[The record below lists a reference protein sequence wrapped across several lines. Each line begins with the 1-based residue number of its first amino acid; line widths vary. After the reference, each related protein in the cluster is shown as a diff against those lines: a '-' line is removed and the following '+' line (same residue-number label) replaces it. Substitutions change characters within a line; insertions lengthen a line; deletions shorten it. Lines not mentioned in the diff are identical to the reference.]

1 MKKMKKQIIFVLVIC
16 LLVSGCASRKQVN
29 EEDKFLSSFNY
40 YGMTAQDYFV
50 AYSLA
55 YAWDYV
61 EDNDGRIYCV
71 RISEF
76 NGWTVMSI
84 LEDGEESVFFTI
96 YLTGGWYDY
105 YTKDLSFEGLSFN
118 VIERLNSFQK
128 SSNES
133 ISDYMLYEMLKEV
146 PVQPNMDNPSWEECK
161 GGTAG

>member
-1 MKKMKKQIIFVLVIC
+1 MKRIVIC
-16 LLVSGCASRKQVN
+16 VMVISILLSGCASRKQVK
-29 EEDKFLSSFNY
+29 EEDKFLSSLTY
-40 YGMTAQDYFV
+40 DGMTAQDYFS
-50 AYSLA
+50 AHSLA

-84 LEDGEESVFFTI
+84 VEDGEENVFFTI

-118 VIERLNSFQK
+118 VIERLESYK
-128 SSNES
+128 ETDNES
-133 ISDYMLYEMLKEV
+133 IADYMLYEMLKDF
-146 PVQPNMDNPSWEECK
+146 PAQPNMDNPSWEECK